1 MSSGP
6 ERVFLGA
13 KHTIAPER
21 IRLGAEM
28 VEITEC
34 IKIWVKIREGRL
46 RAVLIGVFR
55 ETRDVDKLIEI
66 LELSVEDEVVEVS
79 PLKGVSQAS

>member
-55 ETRDVDKLIEI
+55 ESRDVNKIIEI
-66 LELSVEDEVVEVS
+66 LKLSVEDKVVEVL
-79 PLKGVSQAS
+79 PLKSVL